1 MEAAERP
8 DGGDW
13 LVRRPLRAPLRRLLL
28 DPVVGPGEVSAL
40 RERIEELEA
49 LLGALATPAD
59 GHVLFVPSPDG
70 YSIVESAEPPPPP
83 GQLLFVD
90 GRQYAVAGV
99 RRSPFPGDR
108 RPCLVLEATGVGA
121 KRSVMP

>member
-8 DGGDW
+8 GGGDW

-28 DPVVGPGEVSAL
+28 DPVVVPDELSAL
-40 RERIEELEA
+40 RDRVEELEA
-49 LLGALATPAD
+49 LLGALARPVD
-59 GHVLFVPSPDG
+59 GHVLFVPTAEG
-70 YSIVESAEPPPPP
+70 YAIVESAEAPPPA

-90 GRQYAVAGV
+90 GRPYAVAGV

-108 RPCLVLEATGVGA
+108 RPCLALEATGERESPA
-121 KRSVMP
+121 